1 MTLNSLQVENF
12 SLSLDYYNS
21 LKNINDNLI
30 IYLKDYKSA
39 SIQYNQKIQEIGNIY
54 DKKIEKIIDEI
65 KSKKNLDFTPL
76 LNFTS
81 SIEKIIQSYNENLA
95 FFIDELE
102 KELKIYEN
110 YNPDLVVPT
119 CVSQFKEMKDN
130 IIKKEK
136 EIKNLEKSFL
146 NDMACTEDIIY
157 KYYLQSN
164 DINNNIKIDNN
175 EKSSEHLKKEKNQ
188 KNIITE
194 EIINKH
200 INNSKQIEKKYK
212 KQIEEGRNEEN
223 KFVTFS
229 RFYSESVKKVAGE
242 LYEKLKHLILN
253 FLISIKNNWKI
264 PQTEIDSILPDLV
277 KLDTSVKI
285 EQIIEQ
291 YHHSDNN
298 FKSLFN
304 IEKYVFQDIKEIKK
318 NKNNKNEKNKIED
331 KKIFELDDG
340 FENMYFI
347 EDEITF
353 LTLKKMINNFELI
366 NLNKLDIKIEEE
378 KIKMNKLTLKLLSN
392 LIKEKNYKKDESEI
406 FNVSDEDIKR
416 IKLLLEKHHNIVIF
430 LQQLNKFRS
439 TGKLIMGKKIFTLFG
454 KLFNLILDKVKKD
467 KDIYSWK
474 NIIILSQ
481 TYYLK
486 NGEKKEYLQ
495 NLIMNHEIFKD
506 RKFWEELFIFE
517 MTKEIQKISN
527 MEINNEIETTIE
539 MEKIREFN
547 RNKYSKLAF
556 GQIMTISTN
565 MLEFGLNPD
574 EIYKI
579 IEPKIK
585 YYQLSQDL
593 INTIKSI
600 LFNTSDIE
608 EINENKNI
616 NNNNQII
623 IAKDNEEKEKK
634 KEIEKKEKEGNNDK
648 IKEDNI
654 NLKDK
659 NLDEEKQ

>member
-1 MTLNSLQVENF
+1 MVLNSLQVENF
-12 SLSLDYYNS
+12 SLSLEYYNS

-30 IYLKDYKSA
+30 IYLKDYKTA
-39 SIQYNQKIQEIGNIY
+39 SIQYNEKIKEIGKIY
-54 DKKIEKIIDEI
+54 DKKTEKIMNEI

-76 LNFTS
+76 LHFTS

-119 CVSQFKEMKDN
+119 CITQFNEIKDN

-146 NDMACTEDIIY
+146 NEMEGTEDIIY
-157 KYYLQSN
+157 RYYLQNN
-164 DINNNIKIDNN
+164 DNNCKNDNN
-175 EKSSEHLKKEKNQ
+175 EKSEHPKKEKNQ

-194 EIINKH
+194 EIIEKH
-200 INNSKQIEKKYK
+200 INNSKIIEKKYK
-212 KQIEEGRNEEN
+212 KQVEEGKNEEN

-264 PQTEIDSILPDLV
+264 PQTEIDSVLPDLV
-277 KLDTSVKI
+277 RLDTTIKI
-285 EQIIEQ
+285 EQIVEQ
-291 YHHSDNN
+291 YYHNDNN

-304 IEKYVFQDIKEIKK
+304 IKKYIFKDIRIIQKSQKYDK
-318 NKNNKNEKNKIED
+318 KIED

-340 FENMYFI
+340 FENIYFI
-347 EDEITF
+347 DDENTF

-366 NLNKLDIKIEEE
+366 DLNNLDIKIEEE
-378 KIKMNKLTLKLLSN
+378 KIKMNKLALKLLSS
-392 LIKEKNYKKDESEI
+392 LIKEKYYKKDDPEI
-406 FNVSDEDIKR
+406 FNISDEDIKR
-416 IKLLLEKHHNIVIF
+416 TKLLLEKHHNIVIF
-430 LQQLNKFRS
+430 LQQVNKFRS
-439 TGKLIMGKKIFTLFG
+439 TGKLIMGKKLYYLFG
-454 KLFNLILDKVKKD
+454 KIFNLILDKVKKD
-467 KDIYSWK
+467 TDIYSWK

-486 NGEKKEYLQ
+486 NGEKREYLQ

-506 RKFWEELFIFE
+506 HKFWEQLFIFE

-527 MEINNEIETTIE
+527 MEIRNEIETTIE
-539 MEKIREFN
+539 FN
-547 RNKYSKLAF
+547 KNKYSKLAF

-565 MLEFGLNPD
+565 MLEFGLDPD

-585 YYQLSQDL
+585 YYQLSQEL

-600 LFNTSDIE
+600 IYNTSDIE
-608 EINENKNI
+608 EINENNNNE
-616 NNNNQII
+616 NNNNN
-623 IAKDNEEKEKK
+623 KNEEKIKN
-634 KEIEKKEKEGNNDK
+634 KEKEENNKENEKNKQNINDK
-648 IKEDNI
+648 IKEDKTDINN
-654 NLKDK
+654 NLKKDK
-659 NLDEEKQ
+659 E

>member
-1 MTLNSLQVENF
+1 MPLNSLQVENF
-12 SLSLDYYNS
+12 SLTLDYYNC
-21 LKNINDNLI
+21 LKNLSDNLLI
-30 IYLKDYKSA
+30 CLKDYQSA
-39 SIQYNQKIQEIGNIY
+39 SIQYNIILKEIGNNY
-54 DKKIEKIIDEI
+54 NKKTEKIMNEI

-76 LNFTS
+76 LHFTS

-119 CVSQFKEMKDN
+119 CIAQFNEIKDN

-146 NDMACTEDIIY
+146 NEMEGTEDIIY
-157 KYYLQSN
+157 RYYLQNN
-164 DINNNIKIDNN
+164 DNNCKNDNN
-175 EKSSEHLKKEKNQ
+175 EKTEHPKKEKNQ

-194 EIINKH
+194 EIIEKH
-200 INNSKQIEKKYK
+200 INNSKNIEKKYK
-212 KQIEEGRNEEN
+212 KQVEEGKNEEN
-223 KFVTFS
+223 NFVTFS

-264 PQTEIDSILPDLV
+264 PQTEIDSVLPDLV
-277 KLDTSVKI
+277 RLDTTIKI
-285 EQIIEQ
+285 EQIVEQ
-291 YHHSDNN
+291 YYHNDNN

-304 IEKYVFQDIKEIKK
+304 IKKYIFKDIRIIQKSQKYDK
-318 NKNNKNEKNKIED
+318 KIED

-340 FENMYFI
+340 FENIYFI
-347 EDEITF
+347 DDENTF

-366 NLNKLDIKIEEE
+366 DLNNLDIKIEEE
-378 KIKMNKLTLKLLSN
+378 KIKMNKLTLKLLSS
-392 LIKEKNYKKDESEI
+392 LIKEKYYKKDEPEI
-406 FNVSDEDIKR
+406 FNLSDEDIKR
-416 IKLLLEKHHNIVIF
+416 TKLLLEKHHNIVIF
-430 LQQLNKFRS
+430 LQQVNKFRS
-439 TGKLIMGKKIFTLFG
+439 TGKLIMGKKLYYLFG
-454 KLFNLILDKVKKD
+454 KIFNLILDKVKKD
-467 KDIYSWK
+467 TDIYSWK

-495 NLIMNHEIFKD
+495 DLIMNHEIFKD
-506 RKFWEELFIFE
+506 HKFWEQLFIFE

-527 MEINNEIETTIE
+527 MEIRNDIETTIE
-539 MEKIREFN
+539 FN
-547 RNKYSKLAF
+547 KNKYSKLAF

-585 YYQLSQDL
+585 YYQLSQEL

-600 LFNTSDIE
+600 IYNTSDIE
-608 EINENKNI
+608 EINEN
-616 NNNNQII
+616 NNNENNN
-623 IAKDNEEKEKK
+623 KNKNEEKIKN
-634 KEIEKKEKEGNNDK
+634 KEKEKNNKENEKNKQNINDK
-648 IKEDNI
+648 IKVDKTDINN
-654 NLKDK
+654 NLKEDK
-659 NLDEEKQ
+659 A